1 MSSPRTFSATF
12 KTVASFL
19 LLAIL
24 AGTAFGL
31 YLWKGSHNAAAA
43 AAAASQPE
51 PSETVEAALVH
62 THQWARSTTSIGT
75 AHALQSITLRNEL
88 PGTVHSVK
96 LQTGQIV
103 EAGELLVELDVSV
116 EQAELSAL
124 EAEAR
129 LAASMLGRME
139 QALQNQGASAAD
151 VDRARA
157 EHDKALANVKRT
169 EALIERKRVRAPFRA
184 RVGLLDLHLGQ
195 YLDAGSTITTLQGT
209 DEAMHIDFA
218 VTQDTAARLQIGGAV
233 EIRFTGQPTPVPAK
247 IIAIDARV
255 DSTTR
260 NTWIRALLDG
270 KGPKPQPG
278 SSVRVRTP
286 VEAEHE
292 VLVVPA
298 SALRRGP
305 AGDLVYV
312 LQTAE
317 NGTTRAASRRVVSG
331 VSLADDV
338 VILEGLKD
346 GERVATSGSFK
357 LREGVLVLVAD
368 AAAKG
373 Q

>member
-1 MSSPRTFSATF
+1 MPPPRTFSTTF
-12 KTVASFL
+12 KLVASAL
-19 LLAIL
+19 LLAVV
-24 AGTAFGL
+24 AATALGL
-31 YLWKGSHNAAAA
+31 YLWKGSHNAALAA
-43 AAAASQPE
+43 AAAGQPE
-51 PSETVEAALVH
+51 RSETVDAALVR
-62 THQWARSTTSIGT
+62 TQQWARSTTSIGT

-96 LQTGQIV
+96 LQTGQVV
-103 EAGELLVELDVSV
+103 EAGDLLVELDVSV
-116 EQAELSAL
+116 EQAELAAL

-129 LAASMLGRME
+129 LAESMLGRME
-139 QALQNQGASAAD
+139 KALKDQGASAAD

-195 YLDAGSTITTLQGT
+195 YLDAGTTITTLQGV

-233 EIRFTGQPTPVPAK
+233 AIGFTGQTIPVPAK

-255 DSTTR
+255 DSATR
-260 NTWIRALLDG
+260 NTWIRALLDS

-305 AGDLVYV
+305 GGDLVYV
-312 LQTAE
+312 LQT
-317 NGTTRAASRRVVSG
+317 GVDGMTRAASRRVISG

-338 VILEGLKD
+338 VILEGLKA
-346 GERVATSGSFK
+346 GEQVGTTGSFK
-357 LREGVLVLVAD
+357 LREGVLVNIKNAP
-368 AAAKG
+368 AKG